1 MTGRMAKLK
10 PDDRAVALVTERID
24 NLSPEAQ
31 ATIQSPALQ
40 QEGMTIADTGGE
52 EIQRQLRGIRTI
64 NPDAGQFMDKVL
76 GERHRNQFDRVTSQV
91 NKAFESSPELVK
103 AIKGDIEELQ
113 NISRAAYTEAYIK
126 FDDLEPSFG
135 HLYHL
140 CPTIP
145 SQPKYIDVDSGEFLV
160 NNNYATAAYLLPSNG
175 GVPMGFDLDL
185 AATATATPIGLVSPK
200 LYIKHPVGSPIN
212 VLDQAPEGDSGSAA
226 VGSLLGVSGFLDG
239 TMSPIE
245 SPNWN
250 YSLFIEHGEN
260 NLPAFRMVVDCE
272 EYIIDGRVRLT
283 GWKYSIAELS
293 MSQLSELQ
301 SKGKV
306 TYAIINPQGIP
317 TSSSLSGPFLK

>member
-1 MTGRMAKLK
+1 MTNVNQTARPGNLFGTPFGAGFGNYGIEYALK
-10 PDDRAVALVTERID
+10 PGFIVKARNNFYVIEAREALAVDLFFSETHTVSASSNLIDSKALVRYGNNSITALMSPNNAGTVSSGD
-24 NLSPEAQ
+24 LTCSVLSP
-31 ATIQSPALQ
+31 S
-40 QEGMTIADTGGE
+40 
-52 EIQRQLRGIRTI
+52 
-64 NPDAGQFMDKVL
+64 
-76 GERHRNQFDRVTSQV
+76 FDS
-91 NKAFESSPELVK
+91 
-103 AIKGDIEELQ
+103 G
-113 NISRAAYTEAYIK
+113 YIK

-135 HLYHL
+135 HLYQL
-140 CPTIP
+140 CPTLP
-145 SQPKYIDVDSGEFLV
+145 FQPKFIDENGEFLIDDGEAAGGDDV
-160 NNNYATAAYLLPSNG
+160 NLPSNG
-175 GVPMGFDLDL
+175 GVPVGF
-185 AATATATPIGLVSPK
+185 AVASGSSPVGTVSAK

-226 VGSLLGVSGFLDG
+226 VGSLLGLSGFIDY

-245 SPNWN
+245 NPNWN

-260 NLPAFRMVVDCE
+260 NLPSFRMCNDSE
-272 EYIIDGRVRLT
+272 EFILDGRVRLT

>member
-1 MTGRMAKLK
+1 MTNVNQTARPGNLFGTPFGAGFGNYGIEYALK
-10 PDDRAVALVTERID
+10 PGFIVKARNNFYVIEAREALAVDLFFSETHTVSASSNLIDSKALVRYGNNSITALMSPNNAGTVSSGD
-24 NLSPEAQ
+24 LTCSVLSP
-31 ATIQSPALQ
+31 S
-40 QEGMTIADTGGE
+40 
-52 EIQRQLRGIRTI
+52 
-64 NPDAGQFMDKVL
+64 
-76 GERHRNQFDRVTSQV
+76 FDS
-91 NKAFESSPELVK
+91 
-103 AIKGDIEELQ
+103 G
-113 NISRAAYTEAYIK
+113 YIK

-135 HLYHL
+135 HLYQL
-140 CPTIP
+140 CPTLP
-145 SQPKYIDVDSGEFLV
+145 FQPKFIDENGEFLIDDGEAAGGNDV
-160 NNNYATAAYLLPSNG
+160 NLPSNG
-175 GVPMGFDLDL
+175 GVPVGF
-185 AATATATPIGLVSPK
+185 AVASGSSPVGTVSAK

-226 VGSLLGVSGFLDG
+226 VGSLLGLSGFIDY

-245 SPNWN
+245 NPNWN

-260 NLPAFRMVVDCE
+260 NLPSFRMCNDSE
-272 EYIIDGRVRLT
+272 EFILDGRVRLT

>member
-1 MTGRMAKLK
+1 MTNINQTLRAGNVFGTPFGAGFGNNGIEHALK
-10 PDDRAVALVTERID
+10 PGFIVKARNNFYVIEAREALTVDLFFTDTLTVTASGTD
-24 NLSPEAQ
+24 VGTGAGDSTPLTKYGPKSMAALLSPSSDLTSGDKTASVL
-31 ATIQSPALQ
+31 SPDYDS
-40 QEGMTIADTGGE
+40 G
-52 EIQRQLRGIRTI
+52 
-64 NPDAGQFMDKVL
+64 
-76 GERHRNQFDRVTSQV
+76 
-91 NKAFESSPELVK
+91 
-103 AIKGDIEELQ
+103 
-113 NISRAAYTEAYIK
+113 YIK

-140 CPTIP
+140 CPTLP
-145 SQPKYIDVDSGEFLV
+145 FQPKFIDGSTGEFITG
-160 NNNYATAAYLLPSNG
+160 TANSASDIRLPSNA
-175 GVPMGFDLDL
+175 GVPIGFLVADG
-185 AATATATPIGLVSPK
+185 ASPIGQISSK

-226 VGSLLGVSGFLDG
+226 VGSLLGLSGFLDG
-239 TMSPIE
+239 SMSSIE
-245 SPNWN
+245 NPNWN

-260 NLPAFRMVVDCE
+260 NLPAFRMCNDSS
-272 EYIIDGRVRLT
+272 EYIVDGRVRLT

>member
-1 MTGRMAKLK
+1 MANINQGIRSGNALGRITNTDFSSSDTEKIALKSGYLVRMSGDRYMLVNGVEPLSIDLWFTDSVTMSHDGTDLAGTHGVQLNQYGHQSIQAYYDIADSAASATYYGNILK
-10 PDDRAVALVTERID
+10 PNFD
-24 NLSPEAQ
+24 S
-31 ATIQSPALQ
+31 
-40 QEGMTIADTGGE
+40 GF
-52 EIQRQLRGIRTI
+52 IR
-64 NPDAGQFMDKVL
+64 
-76 GERHRNQFDRVTSQV
+76 
-91 NKAFESSPELVK
+91 
-103 AIKGDIEELQ
+103 
-113 NISRAAYTEAYIK
+113 
-126 FDDLEPSFG
+126 FDDLQPYKT
-135 HLYHL
+135 HLYQL

-145 SQPKYIDVDSGEFLV
+145 NQPKFMDKTTGEWHSLSDTPPH
-160 NNNYATAAYLLPSNG
+160 AG
-175 GVPMGFDLDL
+175 G
-185 AATATATPIGLVSPK
+185 TPIGFSGESGGSNLEHIGTVSPK

-245 SPNWN
+245 NPNWN

-272 EYIIDGRVRLT
+272 EYLMDSRVRLV

-293 MSQLSELQ
+293 MSQLQDLQ

-317 TSSSLSGPFLK
+317 TSSSLSGPFMK

>member
-1 MTGRMAKLK
+1 MANINQTLRAGNIFGTPFGAGYGNNGIEQALK
-10 PDDRAVALVTERID
+10 PGYIIKARNNFYVVEAREALSVDLFFSETHTVTVGSDLVTNAALIPYGHQSISAL
-24 NLSPEAQ
+24 LSPGAVIT
-31 ATIQSPALQ
+31 AGDYTASLLSPTYDS
-40 QEGMTIADTGGE
+40 G
-52 EIQRQLRGIRTI
+52 
-64 NPDAGQFMDKVL
+64 
-76 GERHRNQFDRVTSQV
+76 
-91 NKAFESSPELVK
+91 
-103 AIKGDIEELQ
+103 
-113 NISRAAYTEAYIK
+113 YIK

-145 SQPKYIDVDSGEFLV
+145 SQPKYIDNATGEFLV
-160 NNNYATAAYLLPSNG
+160 SDSASTPYITPSNG
-175 GVPMGFDLDL
+175 GVPQGFLVADGV
-185 AATATATPIGLVSPK
+185 TPVGLVSPK

-245 SPNWN
+245 NPNWN

-272 EYIIDGRVRLT
+272 EYIVDGRVRLT

-293 MSQLSELQ
+293 MSQLQDLQ

-317 TSSSLSGPFLK
+317 TSSSLSGPFMK

>member
-1 MTGRMAKLK
+1 MTNINQTARVGNVFGTPFGAGYGNNGIEHALK
-10 PDDRAVALVTERID
+10 PGFIVKARNNFYVIEAREALTVDLFFSETHSVTTDGNSIVSSATLIPYGHKSVTAIMFPSAAPAASSTVSST
-24 NLSPEAQ
+24 NSILSP
-31 ATIQSPALQ
+31 SYDS
-40 QEGMTIADTGGE
+40 G
-52 EIQRQLRGIRTI
+52 
-64 NPDAGQFMDKVL
+64 
-76 GERHRNQFDRVTSQV
+76 
-91 NKAFESSPELVK
+91 
-103 AIKGDIEELQ
+103 
-113 NISRAAYTEAYIK
+113 YIK

-140 CPTIP
+140 CPTLP
-145 SQPKYIDVDSGEFLV
+145 TQPKYIDNATGEFLV
-160 NNNYATAAYLLPSNG
+160 TDATTANEKLPSSG
-175 GVPMGFDLDL
+175 GIPLGFLIADGVS
-185 AATATATPIGLVSPK
+185 PVGLVSPK

-226 VGSLLGVSGFLDG
+226 VGSLLGLSGFLDG
-239 TMSPIE
+239 SMSPIE
-245 SPNWN
+245 NPNWN

-260 NLPAFRMVVDCE
+260 NLPAFRMCNDSE
-272 EYIIDGRVRLT
+272 EFLVDGRLRLT

>member
-1 MTGRMAKLK
+1 
-10 PDDRAVALVTERID
+10 
-24 NLSPEAQ
+24 
-31 ATIQSPALQ
+31 
-40 QEGMTIADTGGE
+40 
-52 EIQRQLRGIRTI
+52 
-64 NPDAGQFMDKVL
+64 
-76 GERHRNQFDRVTSQV
+76 
-91 NKAFESSPELVK
+91 
-103 AIKGDIEELQ
+103 
-113 NISRAAYTEAYIK
+113 
-126 FDDLEPSFG
+126 
-135 HLYHL
+135 L